1 MSRTALDLD
10 NHLMSQMERLIDED
24 LEPEELEKEINR
36 AKALT
41 SLAQPIIA
49 HRRLI
54 LDAEKF
60 KEESGIDRAGPASGS
75 LPKML
80 AG

>member
-1 MSRTALDLD
+1 MSRTAGDLD

-24 LEPEELEKEINR
+24 LEPEDLQNEINR

-49 HRRLI
+49 NRRLI

-60 KEESGIDRAGPASGS
+60 KEESGIGRAGPASGS